1 MFDARLYHRDRLAH
15 LEATTGPDAEP
26 WATDRRLREYAHQR
40 ARLDAA
46 ESCDIARADKLR
58 IHVYFGCATLLEY
71 LERRVGYSAH
81 AARERLRVAR
91 SLATLPVTTSELAK
105 GNLSFSMV
113 RELSRVTTPDTE
125 AAWVERAKFKTC
137 REVEQMVAGR
147 TPGDMPDD
155 PAKPDLR
162 LKDLRLSLPPPHHAM
177 WREARKRLAE
187 ELGVACVP
195 DAALFEALCRAF
207 LHPGSGAEA
216 PPHQLAYTQCD
227 TCKQAT
233 VNGAGREFAVAPA
246 AFERVACDARVIG
259 SLDTPEPERTK
270 STFAPRMRAQI
281 FARDGY
287 RCQIPGCRSSRNLE
301 AHHVIPQAKGGNAT
315 MSNGTTICG
324 GHHAANHEGLLE
336 ITGPAPRIKVR
347 WLVPPSQ
354 GEEEAMREALLE
366 RELDELLNGTM
377 RVPRGT
383 PMTSPK
389 LAPTSDCSSPVAMNH
404 SHREHRRDERR

>member
-1 MFDARLYHRDRLAH
+1 
-15 LEATTGPDAEP
+15 
-26 WATDRRLREYAHQR
+26 
-40 ARLDAA
+40 
-46 ESCDIARADKLR
+46 
-58 IHVYFGCATLLEY
+58 
-71 LERRVGYSAH
+71 
-81 AARERLRVAR
+81 
-91 SLATLPVTTSELAK
+91 
-105 GNLSFSMV
+105 
-113 RELSRVTTPDTE
+113 
-125 AAWVERAKFKTC
+125 
-137 REVEQMVAGR
+137 
-147 TPGDMPDD
+147 
-155 PAKPDLR
+155 
-162 LKDLRLSLPPPHHAM
+162 
-177 WREARKRLAE
+177 
-187 ELGVACVP
+187 
-195 DAALFEALCRAF
+195 
-207 LHPGSGAEA
+207 
-216 PPHQLAYTQCD
+216 
-227 TCKQAT
+227 
-233 VNGAGREFAVAPA
+233 
-246 AFERVACDARVIG
+246 
-259 SLDTPEPERTK
+259 
-270 STFAPRMRAQI
+270 MRAQI

-301 AHHVIPQAKGGNAT
+301 AHHVIPQAKGGKAT